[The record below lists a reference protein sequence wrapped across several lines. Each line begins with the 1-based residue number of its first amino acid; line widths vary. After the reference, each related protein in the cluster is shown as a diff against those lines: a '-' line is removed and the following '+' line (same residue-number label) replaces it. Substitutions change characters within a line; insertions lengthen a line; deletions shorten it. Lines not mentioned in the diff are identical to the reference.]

1 MATTATVKWM
11 DGMAMVAESGL
22 GTVLSWTAPAN
33 GGRNAGA
40 RPMEVVLMGLGG
52 CTTFD
57 VMSILK
63 KTRQQVTDCVVEL
76 QGERADA
83 VPSVY
88 TSIHVHFKVY
98 GINLDDAKVERAV
111 KLSAEKY
118 CSASLMLSQGNVEIT
133 HSFETLPAESRHR
146 TKFDN
151 ARRH

>member
-11 DGMAMVAESGL
+11 DGMAMVAESGS
-22 GTVLSWTAPAN
+22 GHGFIMDGAPAN

-98 GINLDDAKVERAV
+98 GINLDDAKVKRAV

-133 HSFETLPAESRHR
+133 HSFETLPAESRHQ
-146 TKFDN
+146 D
-151 ARRH
+151 

>member
-11 DGMAMVAESGL
+11 DGMAMVAESGS
-22 GTVLSWTAPAN
+22 GHGFIMDGAPAN

-98 GINLDDAKVERAV
+98 GINLDNAKVERAV

-133 HSFETLPAESRHR
+133 HSFETLPAESRHQ
-146 TKFDN
+146 D
-151 ARRH
+151 

>member
-11 DGMAMVAESGL
+11 DGMAMVAESGS
-22 GTVLSWTAPAN
+22 GHGFIMDGAPAN

-76 QGERADA
+76 QGERADS

-133 HSFETLPAESRHR
+133 HSFETLPAESRHQ
-146 TKFDN
+146 D
-151 ARRH
+151 

>member
-1 MATTATVKWM
+1 MATSATVKWM
-11 DGMAMVAESGL
+11 DGMAMVAESGS
-22 GTVLSWTAPAN
+22 GHGFIMDGAPAN

-76 QGERADA
+76 QGERADT

-111 KLSAEKY
+111 NLSAEKY

-133 HSFETLPAESRHR
+133 HSFETLPAESRHQ
-146 TKFDN
+146 D
-151 ARRH
+151 

>member
-11 DGMAMVAESGL
+11 DGMAMVAESGS
-22 GTVLSWTAPAN
+22 GHGFIMDGAPAN

-98 GINLDDAKVERAV
+98 GIDLDDAKVERAV

-133 HSFETLPAESRHR
+133 HSFETLPAESRHQ
-146 TKFDN
+146 D
-151 ARRH
+151 

>member
-1 MATTATVKWM
+1 MATSATVKWM
-11 DGMAMVAESGL
+11 DGMAMVAESGS
-22 GTVLSWTAPAN
+22 GHGFIMDGAPAN

-57 VMSILK
+57 VMSILN

-133 HSFETLPAESRHR
+133 HSFETLPAESRHQ
-146 TKFDN
+146 D
-151 ARRH
+151 

>member
-11 DGMAMVAESGL
+11 DGMAMVAESGS
-22 GTVLSWTAPAN
+22 GHGFIMDGAPAN

-98 GINLDDAKVERAV
+98 GIDLDDAKVERAV

-118 CSASLMLSQGNVEIT
+118 CSASLMLSEGNVEIT
-133 HSFETLPAESRHR
+133 HSFETLPAESRHQ
-146 TKFDN
+146 D
-151 ARRH
+151 

>member
-1 MATTATVKWM
+1 MATSATVKWM
-11 DGMAMVAESGL
+11 DGMAMVAESGS
-22 GTVLSWTAPAN
+22 GHGFIMDGAPAN

-133 HSFETLPAESRHR
+133 HSFESLPAEARHQ
-146 TKFDN
+146 D
-151 ARRH
+151 

>member
-11 DGMAMVAESGL
+11 DGMAMVAESCSGH
-22 GTVLSWTAPAN
+22 GFIMDGAPAN

-98 GINLDDAKVERAV
+98 GINLDGAKVERAV

-133 HSFETLPAESRHR
+133 HSFETLPAESRHP
-146 TKFDN
+146 N
-151 ARRH
+151 

>member
-11 DGMAMVAESGL
+11 DGMAMVAESGS
-22 GTVLSWTAPAN
+22 GHGFIMDGAPAN

-98 GINLDDAKVERAV
+98 GIKLDDAKVERAV

-133 HSFETLPAESRHR
+133 HSFETLPAESRHQ
-146 TKFDN
+146 D
-151 ARRH
+151 

>member
-11 DGMAMVAESGL
+11 DGMAMVAESGS
-22 GTVLSWTAPAN
+22 GHGFIMDGAPAN

-98 GINLDDAKVERAV
+98 GINLDDAKVKRAV

-133 HSFETLPAESRHR
+133 HSFETLPAESRHQ
-146 TKFDN
+146 
-151 ARRH
+151 A

>member
-11 DGMAMVAESGL
+11 DGMAMVAESGS
-22 GTVLSWTAPAN
+22 GHGFIMDGAPAN

-133 HSFETLPAESRHR
+133 HSFETLPAESRHQ
-146 TKFDN
+146 D
-151 ARRH
+151 

>member
-11 DGMAMVAESGL
+11 DGMAMVAESGS
-22 GTVLSWTAPAN
+22 GHGFIMDGAPAN

-118 CSASLMLSQGNVEIT
+118 CSASLMLSQGSVEIT
-133 HSFETLPAESRHR
+133 HSFETLPAESRHQ
-146 TKFDN
+146 D
-151 ARRH
+151 

>member
-1 MATTATVKWM
+1 MATSATVKWM
-11 DGMAMVAESGL
+11 DGMAMVAESGS
-22 GTVLSWTAPAN
+22 GHGFIMDGAPAN

-133 HSFETLPAESRHR
+133 HSFETLPAEARHQ
-146 TKFDN
+146 D
-151 ARRH
+151 

>member
-11 DGMAMVAESGL
+11 DGMAMVAESGS
-22 GTVLSWTAPAN
+22 GHGFIMDGAPAN

-76 QGERADA
+76 QGERADV

-133 HSFETLPAESRHR
+133 HSFETLPAESRHP
-146 TKFDN
+146 N
-151 ARRH
+151 

>member
-11 DGMAMVAESGL
+11 DGMAMVAESGS
-22 GTVLSWTAPAN
+22 GHGFIMDGAPAN

-63 KTRQQVTDCVVEL
+63 KARQQVTDCVVEL

-118 CSASLMLSQGNVEIT
+118 CSASLMLSKGNVEIT
-133 HSFETLPAESRHR
+133 HSFETLPAESRHP
-146 TKFDN
+146 N
-151 ARRH
+151 

>member
-11 DGMAMVAESGL
+11 DGMAMVAESGS
-22 GTVLSWTAPAN
+22 GHGFIMDGAPAN

-133 HSFETLPAESRHR
+133 HSFETLPAESRHP
-146 TKFDN
+146 N
-151 ARRH
+151 

>member
-11 DGMAMVAESGL
+11 DGMAMVAESGS
-22 GTVLSWTAPAN
+22 GHGFIMDGAPAN

-52 CTTFD
+52 CTTLD

-118 CSASLMLSQGNVEIT
+118 CSASLMMSQGNVEIT
-133 HSFETLPAESRHR
+133 HSFETLPAESRHP
-146 TKFDN
+146 N
-151 ARRH
+151 

>member
-11 DGMAMVAESGL
+11 DGMAMVAESGS
-22 GTVLSWTAPAN
+22 GHGFIMDGAPAN

-133 HSFETLPAESRHR
+133 HSFKTLPAESRHP
-146 TKFDN
+146 N
-151 ARRH
+151 

>member
-11 DGMAMVAESGL
+11 DDMAMVAESGS
-22 GTVLSWTAPAN
+22 GHGFIMDGAPAN

-133 HSFETLPAESRHR
+133 HSFETLPAESRHQ
-146 TKFDN
+146 D
-151 ARRH
+151 

>member
-11 DGMAMVAESGL
+11 DGMAMVAESGS
-22 GTVLSWTAPAN
+22 GHGFIMDGAPAN

-98 GINLDDAKVERAV
+98 GVNLDDAKVERAV

-133 HSFETLPAESRHR
+133 HSFETLPAESRHP
-146 TKFDN
+146 N
-151 ARRH
+151 

>member
-1 MATTATVKWM
+1 MATSATVKWM
-11 DGMAMVAESGL
+11 DGMAMVAESGS
-22 GTVLSWTAPAN
+22 GHGFIMDGAPAN

-98 GINLDDAKVERAV
+98 GINLDNAKVERAV

-133 HSFETLPAESRHR
+133 HSFETLPAESRHQ
-146 TKFDN
+146 D
-151 ARRH
+151 

>member
-1 MATTATVKWM
+1 
-11 DGMAMVAESGL
+11 
-22 GTVLSWTAPAN
+22 
-33 GGRNAGA
+33 
-40 RPMEVVLMGLGG
+40 
-52 CTTFD
+52 
-57 VMSILK
+57 MSILK

-133 HSFETLPAESRHR
+133 HSFETLPAESRHP
-146 TKFDN
+146 N
-151 ARRH
+151 

>member
-11 DGMAMVAESGL
+11 DGMAIVAESGS
-22 GTVLSWTAPAN
+22 GHGFIMDGAPAN

-133 HSFETLPAESRHR
+133 HSFETLPAESRHQ
-146 TKFDN
+146 D
-151 ARRH
+151 

>member
-1 MATTATVKWM
+1 MATSATVKWM
-11 DGMAMVAESGL
+11 DGMAMVAESGS
-22 GTVLSWTAPAN
+22 GHGFIMDGAPAN

-133 HSFETLPAESRHR
+133 HSFETLPAESRHP
-146 TKFDN
+146 N
-151 ARRH
+151 

>member
-1 MATTATVKWM
+1 MTTTATVKWM
-11 DGMAMVAESGL
+11 DGMAMVAESGS
-22 GTVLSWTAPAN
+22 GHGFIMDGAPAN

-133 HSFETLPAESRHR
+133 HSFETLPAESRHP
-146 TKFDN
+146 N
-151 ARRH
+151 

>member
-11 DGMAMVAESGL
+11 DGMAMVAESGS
-22 GTVLSWTAPAN
+22 GHGFIMDGAPAN

-76 QGERADA
+76 QGERADS

-133 HSFETLPAESRHR
+133 HSFETLPAESRHP
-146 TKFDN
+146 N
-151 ARRH
+151 

>member
-1 MATTATVKWM
+1 MATSATVKWM
-11 DGMAMVAESGL
+11 DGMAMVAESGS
-22 GTVLSWTAPAN
+22 GHGFIMDGAPAN

-133 HSFETLPAESRHR
+133 HSFETLTAESRHQ
-146 TKFDN
+146 D
-151 ARRH
+151 

>member
-11 DGMAMVAESGL
+11 DGMAMVAESGS
-22 GTVLSWTAPAN
+22 GHGFIMDGAPAN

-133 HSFETLPAESRHR
+133 HSFETLSAESRHQ
-146 TKFDN
+146 D
-151 ARRH
+151 

>member
-11 DGMAMVAESGL
+11 DGMAMVAESGS
-22 GTVLSWTAPAN
+22 GHGFIMDGAPAN

-83 VPSVY
+83 VPSVF

-133 HSFETLPAESRHR
+133 HSFETLPAESRHQ
-146 TKFDN
+146 D
-151 ARRH
+151 